1 MVISGK
7 RCELIDTYLSERF
20 QRATLNG
27 QTSSWRPI
35 LTDVPQGSVLG
46 F

>member
-1 MVISGK
+1 MGISDK
-7 RCELIDTYLSERF
+7 LCELIDTYLSERF

-27 QTSSWRPI
+27 QTSWRPI
-35 LTDVPQGSVLG
+35 LADVPQGSVLD